1 MKHSFNVT
9 VALPGVA
16 LRVYEAK
23 RITIPCVS
31 GYMGVMANHQPFLS
45 ALDAGIVHITDIK
58 DNDIWFA
65 LSGGFC
71 EMYDNNA
78 TMLCNSLIF
87 PEDIDLDE
95 PTSESL
101 PLKNFNNTATEK
113 EKYNYAKA
121 VFTRKLRSINN
132 TAIDK

>member
-9 VALPGVA
+9 VALPGAA
-16 LRVYEAK
+16 LKVYEAK

-31 GYMGVMANHQPFLS
+31 GYMGVMANRQPFLS
-45 ALDAGIVHITDIK
+45 ALDAGVVHIVDIK
-58 DNDIWFA
+58 DNDVWFA

-95 PTSESL
+95 LEVESL

-113 EKYNYAKA
+113 EKYDYAKA
-121 VFTRKLRSINN
+121 VFARKLKSISYKE
-132 TAIDK
+132 IDK

>member
-1 MKHSFNVT
+1 MKRSFNVT

-23 RITIPCVS
+23 RITIPCIS
-31 GYMGVMANHQPFLS
+31 GYMGVMANRQPFLS
-45 ALDAGIVHITDIK
+45 ALDSGIVHIIDIK

-87 PEDIDLDE
+87 PEDVNLDE
-95 PTSESL
+95 QCLVEI
-101 PLKNFNNTATEK
+101 PLKNFNKTDTEN

-121 VFTRKLRSINN
+121 VFIRKLKRISNLN
-132 TAIDK
+132 KLR